1 MTPERFEQI
10 KKDIEV
16 QKTKKIQA
24 ETKLESLFAD
34 LKKNFDIDTLEEAET
49 LLSEYEEK
57 SETLKAK
64 KEKLESQLEELMEDV
79 DD

>member
-1 MTPERFEQI
+1 MTPEKFEKL

-34 LKKNFDIDTLEEAET
+34 MKKNFGVESLEDAET

-57 SETLKAK
+57 LETLKAK
-64 KEKLESQLEELMEDV
+64 KEKLETQLEELMEDI